1 MAEVVSDWLCI
12 CAAGSAIDG
21 RKVDDAWLKQVAD
34 NYDREKYTA
43 MIWPQHHDDIEWRQ
57 WSYNFGSVDSLKY
70 EVENGIGKLYARL
83 VPNEFLLNTNRE
95 KQKLF
100 TSAEFWPDFASTGEW
115 YLSGLAVTDVPASLY
130 TDKLQFSATNKSDSI
145 LRSEPLTFSLGQV
158 SPRKSSLINR
168 LFSFTPKTPEKT
180 DDKKSTQESEP
191 MNEELKALLTEL
203 LAKVNTIDE
212 KAEGE
217 GVDTPEEAAEEIAEL
232 AEEIAEAVE
241 DVQEIATEIAE
252 NPEDEVL
259 KAEFSIANKHLEK
272 LVLTYSA
279 KMSGKKGSR
288 RERRTLLT
296 ARDQRQID
304 RAARKAERSKQTK
317 IATQSNGLE
326 TSVSDDDK
334 VQLTALFNTA
344 IEKLSALETGRKTPV
359 ISGAPSG
366 EKKTTIA

>member
-100 TSAEFWPDFASTGEW
+100 TSAEFWPDFANTGEW

-203 LAKVNTIDE
+203 LAKVSTIEE
-212 KAEGE
+212 KSEGE

-241 DVQEIATEIAE
+241 DVQEIAAEMAE

-259 KAEFSIANKHLEK
+259 ETEFSVANKHFEK

-279 KMSGKKGSR
+279 KISGKKG
-288 RERRTLLT
+288 L
-296 ARDQRQID
+296 AV
-304 RAARKAERSKQTK
+304 
-317 IATQSNGLE
+317 G
-326 TSVSDDDK
+326 V
-334 VQLTALFNTA
+334 V
-344 IEKLSALETGRKTPV
+344 PC
-359 ISGAPSG
+359 
-366 EKKTTIA
+366 